1 MNSQCIYEFNAED
14 VNEVIKFCRDYHLDI
29 TKQAMGRTGSG
40 PRGLGGEI
48 DAFGPGKLNEIGIA
62 KLISLYEQKICKVDN
77 QIYSNYEVGIK
88 TIPDIVSVVENKN
101 TREPN
106 LYVEIKK
113 ISENDHW
120 LGIHSDQLNAILKN
134 SKISTSEIYLI
145 FGQIYFEDLNNRK
158 QQDFLGS
165 FLNSYLGTSNVKF
178 NQFSNLQDLKCK
190 IHYVL
195 SISDLYKFG
204 HEFKQGDIIPELNFT
219 EAKQVFRS
227 DGRLW
232 KGLKLDRKF
241 DGKKTVTALG
251 INGENYEYGKFHI
264 EGSAQLIKSASKSR
278 QYLSFLENTILENE
292 FFGRLEFKKGEVI
305 FFNVNNMLAGL
316 QGSKVKNKSDWWI
329 SRIKLDQLIT
339 RGDIKDTVVML
350 KEIQN
355 RI

>member
-145 FGQIYFEDLNNRK
+145 FGQI
-158 QQDFLGS
+158 
-165 FLNSYLGTSNVKF
+165 
-178 NQFSNLQDLKCK
+178 
-190 IHYVL
+190 
-195 SISDLYKFG
+195 
-204 HEFKQGDIIPELNFT
+204 
-219 EAKQVFRS
+219 
-227 DGRLW
+227 
-232 KGLKLDRKF
+232 
-241 DGKKTVTALG
+241 
-251 INGENYEYGKFHI
+251 
-264 EGSAQLIKSASKSR
+264 
-278 QYLSFLENTILENE
+278 
-292 FFGRLEFKKGEVI
+292 
-305 FFNVNNMLAGL
+305 
-316 QGSKVKNKSDWWI
+316 
-329 SRIKLDQLIT
+329 
-339 RGDIKDTVVML
+339 
-350 KEIQN
+350 
-355 RI
+355 